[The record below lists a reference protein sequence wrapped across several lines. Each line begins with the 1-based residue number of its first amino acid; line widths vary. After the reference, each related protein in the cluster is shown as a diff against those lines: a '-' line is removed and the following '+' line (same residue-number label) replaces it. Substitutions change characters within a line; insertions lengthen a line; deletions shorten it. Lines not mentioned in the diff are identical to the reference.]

1 MGGHFGNFINAV
13 RSGKQADLNCDI
25 EVGYRSSVLP
35 LLGNISYRLGR
46 EVNFDGARE
55 EFVERSRSRQAC

>member
-1 MGGHFGNFINAV
+1 MGGHFGNFIAAV
-13 RSGKQADLNCDI
+13 RSGKQADLSCDI

-46 EVNFDGARE
+46 ELKYDGDE
-55 EFVERSRSRQAC
+55 GEVRQ